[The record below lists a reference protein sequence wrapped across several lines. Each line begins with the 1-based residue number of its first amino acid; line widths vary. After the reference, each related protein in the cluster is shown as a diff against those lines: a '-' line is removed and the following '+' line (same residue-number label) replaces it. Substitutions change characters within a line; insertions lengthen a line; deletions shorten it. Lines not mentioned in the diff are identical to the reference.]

1 MSRRSLFFCNAELR
15 FFGTKLAL
23 RGSEGVHGTH
33 DRQACCRAALW
44 RHSGKGR
51 AIPDRMPVG
60 HPAAKSGRVMVE
72 DTLDTRLLRAEVLV
86 GKADRR
92 VVDQRRLLAR
102 LERNGEDSSAARA
115 QLAEFEE
122 KRSKYLAERDRLAL
136 ELRK

>member
-60 HPAAKSGRVMVE
+60 HPAAKGGRVMIE
-72 DTLDTRLLRAEVLV
+72 ATLDTRFTT
-86 GKADRR
+86 RR
-92 VVDQRRLLAR
+92 SACGQGEQARR
-102 LERNGEDSSAARA
+102 
-115 QLAEFEE
+115 
-122 KRSKYLAERDRLAL
+122 
-136 ELRK
+136 